1 MWCLLPPAIIVHRN
15 GFCSMQTV
23 GLASVFV
30 VQGSLNSAAVHSSLS
45 RDSVLHHSFV
55 VVVIMFILCLY
66 CTIRKMGLTACSVSH
81 CWMVFSLQ
89 IFLCCDKTMVDKT
102 ASRLV
107 SWSDW
112 HKRVIAK
119 KNKQKNSTSA
129 AAVWHISVPWW
140 LQTCLIYYG
149 DVTRA

>member
-1 MWCLLPPAIIVHRN
+1 MSEVWCLLPPAIIVHRN

-30 VQGSLNSAAVHSSLS
+30 VQGSLNSTAVHSSLS
-45 RDSVLHHSFV
+45 QDLVLHHSFV
-55 VVVIMFILCLY
+55 VVVIMFIY
-66 CTIRKMGLTACSVSH
+66 CTIRKMGLTACPVSH
-81 CWMVFSLQ
+81 CWLVFSLL
-89 IFLCCDKTMVDKT
+89 IFVCCDKTMVDKT
-102 ASRLV
+102 ASRLE
-107 SWSDW
+107 SRSDW

-119 KNKQKNSTSA
+119 KNKQKTTSA

-140 LQTCLIYYG
+140 LQTCWIYYG